1 MRCTTPHS
9 SCRGRTDPRR
19 GAKVAEGGRSGI
31 SYRVAV
37 YRDLKKMEEI
47 LQSCCAFTDT
57 STVALLD
64 AHLSYHS
71 VLGVGERRRRRAVV
85 LDVVLAQLLL
95 LRRVRELEHAP
106 SAPPRPRPRPRA
118 GSLSA
123 LSLRGL
129 TLALGRLQLGLIGP
143 AVGQRLLPGEGV
155 RENSGRSGVA
165 RIIPTGQLR
174 SGVRDDDETDATGDA
189 CCARAKAK
197 RTGLSGSCPWERR

>member
-37 YRDLKKMEEI
+37 SGISYKKLEEI

-106 SAPPRPRPRPRA
+106 SAPSAAAAAAAAAPACGQLVRA
-118 GSLSA
+118 LP
-123 LSLRGL
+123 LRGL

-165 RIIPTGQLR
+165 RIIPTGQ
-174 SGVRDDDETDATGDA
+174 
-189 CCARAKAK
+189 
-197 RTGLSGSCPWERR
+197 

>member
-106 SAPPRPRPRPRA
+106 SAPSAAAPACGQFGRA
-118 GSLSA
+118 LP
-123 LSLRGL
+123 LRGL

-165 RIIPTGQLR
+165 RIIPTGQ
-174 SGVRDDDETDATGDA
+174 
-189 CCARAKAK
+189 
-197 RTGLSGSCPWERR
+197 

>member
-9 SCRGRTDPRR
+9 SCRGRTDPAAVPKLQR
-19 GAKVAEGGRSGI
+19 GEEAEFRTEWLCIEI
-31 SYRVAV
+31 S
-37 YRDLKKMEEI
+37 KKLEEI
-47 LQSCCAFTDT
+47 LPSCCAFTDT

-106 SAPPRPRPRPRA
+106 SAPSAAAPACGQFGRA
-118 GSLSA
+118 LP
-123 LSLRGL
+123 LRGL

-165 RIIPTGQLR
+165 RIIPTGQ
-174 SGVRDDDETDATGDA
+174 
-189 CCARAKAK
+189 
-197 RTGLSGSCPWERR
+197 

>member
-1 MRCTTPHS
+1 MPKLQ
-9 SCRGRTDPRR
+9 RGEEAEFRT
-19 GAKVAEGGRSGI
+19 EWLCIEI
-31 SYRVAV
+31 S
-37 YRDLKKMEEI
+37 KKLEEI
-47 LQSCCAFTDT
+47 LPSCCAFTDT

-106 SAPPRPRPRPRA
+106 SAPSAAAAAAAAAPACGQLVRA
-118 GSLSA
+118 LP
-123 LSLRGL
+123 LRGL